1 MLSRRRLVQ
10 SSLALPLA
18 GALATAARAAG
29 APIVAKIKL
38 TDNRVIIGAMLNGH
52 GPYALILD
60 TGAIVSGVNDSLAE
74 SLKLRKLRDV
84 RLNNRPF
91 PLYAVD
97 ELVLGGQIRQ
107 SGVAM
112 FGLEGLNLGGEGLLA
127 AGMLTA
133 IDSELDFEREEW
145 RLYPDGGID
154 RSGYT
159 RLKSDLRKGS
169 TQTGSALIH
178 AEVMVGDTAIMPVW
192 DTGMPWLLRLENSDA
207 RRLGLW
213 NDTTPYAPLR
223 MRGVGQP
230 AKQLSRLVRAP
241 TLKIGPA
248 VFETPLILVQG
259 PWEMADKSLLGLP
272 AIRTLNLSVDPAA
285 DKLWVARNGLPPGP
299 PAYYNGSGLWLD
311 EEKGAVS
318 IAEVGVGS
326 PAAKAG
332 VQAGDVI
339 TGVSTLREALPLVNR
354 RLGDTVIL
362 PLKRG
367 AQTLDARFVLS
378 AYL

>member
-10 SSLALPLA
+10 SSLALSLA
-18 GALATAARAAG
+18 GVLPARAAG
-29 APIVAKIKL
+29 APVVAKIRL
-38 TDNRVIIGAMLNGH
+38 TEQRVMVDALLNGQ
-52 GPYALILD
+52 GPYPLVLD
-60 TGAIVSGVNDSLAE
+60 TGAIVSGVKDSLAQ
-74 SLKLRKLRDV
+74 SLKLKKLRDV

-97 ELVLGGQIRQ
+97 DLVLGGQVRQ
-107 SGVAM
+107 AGVAM
-112 FGLEGLNLGGEGLLA
+112 FGLAGENLGGDGLLA
-127 AGMLTA
+127 AGMVTA
-133 IDSELDFEREEW
+133 VDSELDFERQEW
-145 RLYPDGGID
+145 RLYPQGGID
-154 RSGYT
+154 RSAYT
-159 RLKSDLRKGS
+159 RLKSDLRKGT

-178 AEVMVGDTAIMPVW
+178 AEVMLGDTSLLPMW

-207 RRLGLW
+207 RKAGLW
-213 NDTTPYAPLR
+213 NDTTPYSPVR

-248 VFETPLILVQG
+248 VYENPLVVLQG
-259 PWEMADKSLLGLP
+259 PWEMADKSILGLP

-285 DKLWVARNGLPPGP
+285 DKLWVARNALPPGP
-299 PAYYNGSGLWLD
+299 PASYNGSGLWVD
-311 EEKGAVS
+311 EDKGVVS

-332 VQAGDVI
+332 IKAGDVI
-339 TGVSTLREALPLVNR
+339 AGVSTIREALPRINR
-354 RLGDTVIL
+354 RLGETVTL

-367 AQTLDARFVLS
+367 GQTMEASFVLS